1 MCYPAAV
8 WMFYL
13 LVLAT
18 LLVLVLQGVR
28 IMATLADVNASIK
41 AQTDAINAL
50 PKAAATEAD
59 LDGVKAGIDANTAL
73 LPTAP
78 PPPTP

>member
-1 MCYPAAV
+1 MLPV
-8 WMFYL
+8 WML
-13 LVLAT
+13 DLLILGVLVL
-18 LLVLVLQGVR
+18 LVLQGRR

-50 PKAAATEAD
+50 PKPAATEAD

-73 LPTAP
+73 LTPAP
-78 PPPTP
+78 PTT